1 MTVKHGLRLRIAI
14 AFAITCIA
22 VVSALGFTLYT
33 ASEELEEALVDQIVS
48 EEVDYLMQRHR
59 ADSSYQPV
67 AGPNLQYYI
76 LRAPADTAR
85 LPEPLRALRPG
96 NHEVG
101 NDASER
107 HVAVRESGGT
117 RFVVVYDTGPH
128 ELREQQFRRLLLL
141 TLATLFVAA
150 FVIGYWL
157 AGVLTRQ
164 LTELAQRVSRLA
176 PDTPHEPLARANQDW
191 EVAALAR
198 ALDDYQQRIE
208 RMVRREQEFT
218 ANASHELRTPLT
230 GIKTSCELLAAEPG
244 LNARTRARIDMISAA
259 ADRMA
264 EQIQALLFLA
274 REQTPGAV
282 QSVDLAT
289 CVADAV
295 AACRAEIARK
305 GLNLEIDVGT
315 DVIVQLDPRALHL
328 VLTNLLGNAL
338 RHTDAGF
345 IHIAY
350 SAPRLTVTDSG
361 AGIAPEHLPHLF
373 ERFYR
378 ASDRPEG
385 LGLGLAIV
393 REVCDRNGW
402 RIEVSSTLGSGST
415 FTLTLT

>member
-1 MTVKHGLRLRIAI
+1 MKYGLRLRIAV

-22 VVSALGFTLYT
+22 VVSALGLTLYT
-33 ASEELEEALVDQIVS
+33 ASEELEEELVNQIVS

-59 ADSSYQPV
+59 ADPAYQPPT
-67 AGPNLQYYI
+67 GPNLQYYI
-76 LRAPADTAR
+76 LRAPADAAQ
-85 LPEPLRALRPG
+85 LPEPLRALPAG

-101 NDASER
+101 RGTDER
-107 HVAVRESGGT
+107 HVAVRESAGT

-128 ELREQQFRRLLLL
+128 EMREQQFKQLLLL
-141 TLATLFVAA
+141 ALGTVFIAA

-157 AGVLTRQ
+157 AGGLTRQ

-176 PDTPHEPLARANQDW
+176 PDTPREPLARADQDR

-230 GIKTSCELLAAEPG
+230 GIKTSCELLAAEPD
-244 LNARTRARIDMISAA
+244 LNARTRTRIDMISGA

-274 REQTPGAV
+274 REQKPGAL
-282 QSVDLAT
+282 QSIDLAT

-295 AACRAEIARK
+295 ATCRADIARK
-305 GLNLEIDVGT
+305 GVRLEIDVASNA
-315 DVIVQLDPRALHL
+315 VLQLDPRALHL

-338 RHTDAGF
+338 RHTDHGF
-345 IHIAY
+345 IRIAY
-350 SAPRLTVTDSG
+350 RAPRITVTDSG
-361 AGIAPEHLPHLF
+361 AGIAPEHLSRLF

-378 ASDRPEG
+378 ASDESEG

-393 REVCDRNGW
+393 RQVCDRIGW
-402 RIEVSSTLGSGST
+402 NIEVASTPGTGST

>member
-1 MTVKHGLRLRIAI
+1 MRHGLRLRIAI

-22 VVSALGFTLYT
+22 VVSALGITLYT
-33 ASEELEEALVDQIVS
+33 ASDELEEALVNQIVS

-59 ADSSYQPV
+59 ADPSYQPV

-76 LRAPADTAR
+76 LRAPAETAQ
-85 LPEPLRALRPG
+85 LPEPLRALPPG
-96 NHEVG
+96 NHGVG
-101 NDASER
+101 RGTDER
-107 HVAVRESGGT
+107 HVAVRESDGT
-117 RFVVVYDTGPH
+117 RFVVAYDTGPH
-128 ELREQQFRRLLLL
+128 ELREQQFQRLLLL
-141 TLATLFVAA
+141 TLATLFVGA

-176 PDTPHEPLARANQDW
+176 PDTPHEPLARADQDR

-208 RMVRREQEFT
+208 RMLRREQEFT

-230 GIKTSCELLAAEPG
+230 GIKTSCELLAAEPE
-244 LNARTRARIDMISAA
+244 LNARARARVDMISAA

-274 REQTPGAV
+274 REQEPGAV

-289 CVADAV
+289 CVTDAI
-295 AACRAEIARK
+295 AAGRAEAVRK
-305 GLNLEIDVGT
+305 GLRLESNVGS
-315 DVIVQLDPRALHL
+315 DVILQLDPRALHL

-338 RHTDAGF
+338 RHTDHGF
-345 IHIAY
+345 IRIAY
-350 SAPRLTVTDSG
+350 STPRLTITDSG
-361 AGIAPEHLPHLF
+361 AGIAPEHLPRLF

-378 ASDRPEG
+378 ASDELEG

-393 REVCDRNGW
+393 RQVCDRNGW
-402 RIEVSSTLGSGST
+402 RVEVTSTPGTGST
-415 FTLTLT
+415 FTLSLA